1 MNIQVKKGTKKLS
14 PSTMAQKTKPESKKS
29 RMRAYHCGTTL
40 MSLVT
45 LCTLASLLLSLGKNC
60 LSIKKKLK
68 PPSTQVSFFMFQS
81 FILQHTFR
89 RKTYGKFLKR
99 GVCMLHV
106 KDSENKVPGKWHLKH
121 DNRYFHAQLLH
132 ITDITRCRSPS
143 RPTRFRQ
150 KKSSLH
156 GQAWQIIKLEE
167 ASLNEATVPNQQ
179 QAQQSTHARHTL
191 SPCPIRFCQKISTS
205 PKLL

>member
-1 MNIQVKKGTKKLS
+1 
-14 PSTMAQKTKPESKKS
+14 MAQKTKPESKKKS
-29 RMRAYHCGTTL
+29 YASIPAWDYTDEPCHL
-40 MSLVT
+40 MYS
-45 LCTLASLLLSLGKNC
+45 SFSSPFIRKNC
-60 LSIKKKLK
+60 LSIKKKKLK

-89 RKTYGKFLKR
+89 RKTNRKSDGKFLKR

-132 ITDITRCRSPS
+132 ITDITRCRSPP

-150 KKSSLH
+150 KKSSFY
-156 GQAWQIIKLEE
+156 
-167 ASLNEATVPNQQ
+167 V
-179 QAQQSTHARHTL
+179 AR
-191 SPCPIRFCQKISTS
+191 KG
-205 PKLL
+205 K